1 MKGANAKL
9 SEKVRAELITH
20 TYVVTTPVNVAATD
34 SAEREDIVLRNSMYV
49 LVFFSTRPQ

>member
-20 TYVVTTPVNVAATD
+20 TYVVTTPVNVAAAD

-49 LVFFSTRPQ
+49 LVFFSQ